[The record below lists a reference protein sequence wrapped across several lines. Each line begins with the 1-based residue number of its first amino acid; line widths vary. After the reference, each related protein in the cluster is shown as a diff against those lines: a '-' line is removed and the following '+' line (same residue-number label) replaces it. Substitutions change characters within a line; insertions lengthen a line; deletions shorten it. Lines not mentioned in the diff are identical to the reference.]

1 VLETPSQIP
10 DSFKQAV
17 QGGYE
22 KDGFRPD
29 RFCKLPREMVD
40 DMGPILCG
48 GGIRWTALAVSHM
61 AARAQEQAGAYREAE
76 FETAEFECDVGESE
90 FVYTQASCAEDFM
103 ARYGAAPDDVYDD
116 GGEFTDRARRQYQ
129 QIHRSFDRIR
139 GNWAEERR
147 ECCPGTKVLGTIWRM
162 VPLTVDQIK
171 ALPTCQELQYR
182 PSDLEDGELLDF
194 CTDAEGMVDVA
205 CLYEMLAR
213 RRHPERFRQA
223 ETCSSVRNR
232 GTYSD
237 AIKWAQ
243 AFARDGSRPHAGDRG
258 ERHMSVGAYRD
269 SDLGKMGPDAETP
282 CTVPWV
288 VLEAEAGDITDRH
301 EATRRILEALD
312 AEGADLSEVVVSYS
326 GNKSFHVRIPTG
338 MVGRPVF
345 EGAET
350 AETVVRRFAQDV
362 VDEELDANLF
372 DPRHLIRCIGSV
384 HEETGRHVSAV
395 HADTFL
401 QLSLDEML
409 SMSQRHTPFA
419 LRDPFRVERTALA
432 ERMQEASST
441 LTDFWIPEYEE
452 CPTMSDSSGGV
463 VQRAMQGVEEGSQWH
478 EKHQGRNKA
487 TFIAACYLI
496 EQHGEQRAWQKTQAV
511 NDRHSPSL
519 PRKEVKTCFES
530 AKRTVQ

>member
-1 VLETPSQIP
+1 MEETLPKT
-10 DSFKQAV
+10 FKTAV
-17 QGGYE
+17 QNGYE
-22 KDGFRPD
+22 KPD
-29 RFCKLPREMVD
+29 ADPMAFACLPEQLAEDIGVIGAQGLTWR
-40 DMGPILCG
+40 
-48 GGIRWTALAVSHM
+48 ALLLAH
-61 AARAQEQAGAYREAE
+61 ALGRAKAQ
-76 FETAEFECDVGESE
+76 VGEERTVEYYSRDETCEVAPEE
-90 FVYTQASCAEDFM
+90 FVYTMVSAAEDFY
-103 ARYGAAPDDVYDD
+103 ARMTGADRSEMYDED
-116 GGEFTDRARRQYQ
+116 GRRTDE
-129 QIHRSFDRIR
+129 FDRWYER
-139 GNWAEERR
+139 FRYHFRKLREDGYLQRRR
-147 ECCPGTKVLGTIWRM
+147 ECVPDAKGTLGTVWAC
-162 VPLTVDQIK
+162 PSLTVDQIQS
-171 ALPTCQELQYR
+171 LPSCHELKVR
-182 PSDLEDGELLDF
+182 PSDLDDEEILEF
-194 CTDAEGMVDVA
+194 CTKAGYVDIA
-205 CLYEMLAR
+205 CTFEILVP

-409 SMSQRHTPFA
+409 SMSERHTPFA

-432 ERMQEASST
+432 ERMQEAAGT